1 MFVRT
6 ILFFNIED
14 KKPKKGIESM
24 ANIGETAKSDPRHII
39 EKHYHYFLIRD
50 SYNSSIINKFNSF
63 MHQRKLIYGK

>member
-1 MFVRT
+1 MFVCT

-50 SYNSSIINKFNSF
+50 P
-63 MHQRKLIYGK
+63 